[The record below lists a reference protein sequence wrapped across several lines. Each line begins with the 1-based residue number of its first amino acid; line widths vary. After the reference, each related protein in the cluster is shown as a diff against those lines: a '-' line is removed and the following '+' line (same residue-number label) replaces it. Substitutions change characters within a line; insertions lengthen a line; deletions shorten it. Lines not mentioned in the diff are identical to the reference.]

1 MNTHLKWS
9 VCAWLCVLA
18 TQSWAWSK
26 DYQTQYVLG
35 DNDSRLSA
43 KQNALAQI
51 QLQAA
56 QEAGT
61 YIQGSTRLVNDQ
73 LEEQIHQESAAVV
86 TLTVLSERFE
96 LATNGQQKLYLA
108 AKANVDE
115 SILQQRVRA
124 LQLQALKAEEMQK
137 IVQDNGQMRQQL
149 EAIVQQRQSQQ
160 PLLSVIEAQ
169 QKKLAEDNQK
179 LREQLQALAQQRIVS
194 TTNTQ
199 VATVVNLPTPT
210 ADNIRSW
217 LGGLFQQWQ
226 QTPIQTKVVAKQPS
240 GDGQFYDVAVQVD
253 WQLSLAAGSPVAE
266 LCQRWACELGYAY
279 KSSFN
284 DANLTL
290 LHQKLFRPLSR
301 LAHMDDKYVNHW
313 QLLTVQAY
321 PPSSLSASE
330 QQNMAQFFAHHRLL
344 VNATVASQLIELPLV
359 QYDAEQGALIIRI
372 KGAMSSANTS
382 AYDST
387 TRTGSFICAMAYSK
401 RPCVG
406 AELSQLLLRKIRVD
420 ALQQPLALKGTVVA
434 F

>member
-1 MNTHLKWS
+1 MNTHLTWGI
-9 VCAWLCVLA
+9 CAWLCLLA

-86 TLTVLSERFE
+86 TLSVLSERFE

-169 QKKLAEDNQK
+169 QKK
-179 LREQLQALAQQRIVS
+179 VS
-194 TTNTQ
+194 
-199 VATVVNLPTPT
+199 
-210 ADNIRSW
+210 R
-217 LGGLFQQWQ
+217 G
-226 QTPIQTKVVAKQPS
+226 
-240 GDGQFYDVAVQVD
+240 
-253 WQLSLAAGSPVAE
+253 
-266 LCQRWACELGYAY
+266 
-279 KSSFN
+279 
-284 DANLTL
+284 
-290 LHQKLFRPLSR
+290 
-301 LAHMDDKYVNHW
+301 
-313 QLLTVQAY
+313 
-321 PPSSLSASE
+321 
-330 QQNMAQFFAHHRLL
+330 
-344 VNATVASQLIELPLV
+344 
-359 QYDAEQGALIIRI
+359 
-372 KGAMSSANTS
+372 
-382 AYDST
+382 
-387 TRTGSFICAMAYSK
+387 
-401 RPCVG
+401 
-406 AELSQLLLRKIRVD
+406 
-420 ALQQPLALKGTVVA
+420 
-434 F
+434 

>member
-1 MNTHLKWS
+1 MNTHLRWG

-96 LATNGQQKLYLA
+96 LAANGQQKLYLA

-115 SILQQRVRA
+115 SILQQRVRS
-124 LQLQALKAEEMQK
+124 LQIQALKAEEMQK

-149 EAIVQQRQSQQ
+149 EAIVQQRQNQQ

-179 LREQLQALAQQRIVS
+179 LREQLQVLAQQRSVS
-194 TTNTQ
+194 TLNTQ
-199 VATVVNLPTPT
+199 VATAANTPIPATDNVN
-210 ADNIRSW
+210 AW
-217 LGGLFQQWQ
+217 LGRLWQQWQ
-226 QTPIQTKVVAKQPS
+226 QTPVQTKLLAKKLS
-240 GDGQFYDVAVQVD
+240 DDGQFYDIAVQVD
-253 WQLSLAAGSPVAE
+253 WQLSLAAGSPLAE
-266 LCQRWACELGYAY
+266 LCQRWTCELGYAY
-279 KSSFN
+279 KAPFN
-284 DANLTL
+284 DANLTP
-290 LHQKLFRPLSR
+290 LHQKLFRALSR

-313 QLLTVQAY
+313 QLLTLQAY
-321 PPSSLSASE
+321 PPSNLSASE
-330 QQNMAQFFAHHRLL
+330 QQQIAQFLANRQLV
-344 VNATVASQLIELPLV
+344 VNAIIAERAIDLPLI
-359 QYDAEQGALIIRI
+359 QYDAEQGALVIRLQ
-372 KGAMSSANTS
+372 GDVSSFNTS
-382 AYDST
+382 TYDSS
-387 TRTGSFICAMAYSK
+387 TRMGGFMCAMAYSK

-406 AELSQLLLRKIRVD
+406 YESSSLVLHKVRVAAGQSPMLVKAE
-420 ALQQPLALKGTVVA
+420 VA
-434 F
+434 SF

>member
-1 MNTHLKWS
+1 MNTHLKWG

-43 KQNALAQI
+43 KQNALTQI

-61 YIQGSTRLVNDQ
+61 YIQGTTRLVNDQ
-73 LEEQIHQESAAVV
+73 LEERIHQESAAVV

-210 ADNIRSW
+210 ADNIDLW
-217 LGGLFQQWQ
+217 LGRLFQQWQ

-240 GDGQFYDVAVQVD
+240 SDGQFYDVAVQVD
-253 WQLSLAAGSPVAE
+253 WQLSLAAGSP
-266 LCQRWACELGYAY
+266 
-279 KSSFN
+279 
-284 DANLTL
+284 
-290 LHQKLFRPLSR
+290 
-301 LAHMDDKYVNHW
+301 
-313 QLLTVQAY
+313 
-321 PPSSLSASE
+321 
-330 QQNMAQFFAHHRLL
+330 
-344 VNATVASQLIELPLV
+344 
-359 QYDAEQGALIIRI
+359 
-372 KGAMSSANTS
+372 
-382 AYDST
+382 
-387 TRTGSFICAMAYSK
+387 
-401 RPCVG
+401 
-406 AELSQLLLRKIRVD
+406 
-420 ALQQPLALKGTVVA
+420 
-434 F
+434 

>member
-1 MNTHLKWS
+1 MNTHLKWG

-96 LATNGQQKLYLA
+96 LAANGQQKLYLA

-124 LQLQALKAEEMQK
+124 LQIQALKAEEMQK

-210 ADNIRSW
+210 ADNIAH
-217 LGGLFQQWQ
+217 GL
-226 QTPIQTKVVAKQPS
+226 V
-240 GDGQFYDVAVQVD
+240 G
-253 WQLSLAAGSPVAE
+253 
-266 LCQRWACELGYAY
+266 C
-279 KSSFN
+279 FN
-284 DANLTL
+284 NGN
-290 LHQKLFRPLSR
+290 K
-301 LAHMDDKYVNHW
+301 
-313 QLLTVQAY
+313 
-321 PPSSLSASE
+321 
-330 QQNMAQFFAHHRLL
+330 HRFK
-344 VNATVASQLIELPLV
+344 P
-359 QYDAEQGALIIRI
+359 R
-372 KGAMSSANTS
+372 
-382 AYDST
+382 
-387 TRTGSFICAMAYSK
+387 
-401 RPCVG
+401 
-406 AELSQLLLRKIRVD
+406 
-420 ALQQPLALKGTVVA
+420 
-434 F
+434 